1 MRRHNK
7 DFKTTLNFKSDSN
20 LNGFRGK
27 NPDSLMLLLIGVQ
40 KEVSINDTQVDVFES
55 KQRQVIC

>member
-7 DFKTTLNFKSDSN
+7 DFKTTLNFKSN

-40 KEVSINDTQVDVFES
+40 KEVSINNTQVDVFES

>member
-7 DFKTTLNFKSDSN
+7 DFKTTLNFKFN

>member
-1 MRRHNK
+1 
-7 DFKTTLNFKSDSN
+7 
-20 LNGFRGK
+20 
-27 NPDSLMLLLIGVQ
+27 MLLLIGVQ